1 LPKGDTVQTT
11 TTTQVE
17 RKKTFFDHLKAVHSI
32 IDSVGTLLKMG
43 AIVIAAVVSLLSY
56 LDKTNRLNVVGRA
69 EIEIANVF
77 NQPEAIAIPRLKEQG
92 FIIATVL
99 RHCSNSV
106 PAGHV
111 RQVFIPAANSQKT
124 VLVDKPGVTQA
135 GRGLQPS
142 TAVTVQLGNGQRCT

>member
-1 LPKGDTVQTT
+1 VQTT
-11 TTTQVE
+11 TTQIE
-17 RKKTFFDHLKAVHSI
+17 RKKTFIDHLKALHSV
-32 IDSVGTLLKMG
+32 IDSVGTLLKTG
-43 AIVIAAVVSLLSY
+43 AIVVAAIVSLLGY
-56 LDKTNRLNVVGRA
+56 LDKTNRLNVIGRA

-99 RHCSNSV
+99 RHCSDSV

-111 RQVFIPAANSQKT
+111 RQVFIPKANGQKT
-124 VLVDKPGVTQA
+124 VLVEKPGVITQA